1 MIERAIEMFRRKNA
15 AANESRIVRSIVTRS
30 RLTPAEGR
38 LFRLSGSYR
47 YQTLSI
53 GRVIRAIAIR

>member
-1 MIERAIEMFRRKNA
+1 M
-15 AANESRIVRSIVTRS
+15 
-30 RLTPAEGR
+30 TPAEGR

-53 GRVIRAIAIR
+53 GRVIRAIAIP